1 MKIGRTLFI
10 APLSL
15 CLLAGLSYAAW
26 SSRSS
31 KAAPTGPVTPQY
43 DPNTGKLAELLWD
56 SKGTGKVD
64 TWSYMDGTR
73 FKRIEIDRNGDGK
86 PDRWEYYG
94 EQNKLEKIGFSRLGD
109 GKQDAWAYLA
119 SEGVLS
125 HIDISTHQD
134 GKINRVEY
142 YTANSLARVEEDVTG
157 DGTMDTWE
165 TYEGGRLA
173 GHGKLAP
180 TPFPS
185 KATGNIR

>member
-1 MKIGRTLFI
+1 MTIGQKLFL
-10 APLSL
+10 APLAVGL
-15 CLLAGLSYAAW
+15 IATLSYVAW
-26 SSRSS
+26 GARPSTV
-31 KAAPTGPVTPQY
+31 APTGPVTPKY
-43 DPNTGKLAELLWD
+43 DQQTGKLAELLWD

-94 EQNKLEKIGFSRLGD
+94 EGNKLEKIGFSRLGD

-134 GKINRVEY
+134 GKIDRVEY
-142 YTANSLARVEEDVTG
+142 YTANSLTRVEEDVNG
-157 DGTMDTWE
+157 DGTMDQWE
-165 TYEGGRLA
+165 TYEGGRSSA
-173 GHGKLAP
+173 QGSFPAV
-180 TPFPS
+180 PS
-185 KATGNIR
+185 KLNKPATVR